1 MRRSRSSKLLT
12 LCACVILAALSFVLS
27 FEVVAQNSASIVIAQ
42 TTDAST
48 LDPAFR
54 VDTTTG
60 NNILHIYDPLM
71 MRGPDMEVVPWLAE
85 SVEKISDYV
94 WEVQLKRGVF
104 FTNGEALNAAA
115 VRFSLERILDP
126 EMQSP
131 MKRWFVTIA
140 SIDDVE
146 IVDDYTLRFTTSSL
160 DPLFTV
166 RMTFLFPVPPLY
178 VQRVGDS
185 YFGLHPIGTGPYE
198 LVEWVRDDHITLRA
212 KSDYWTGIPPIQDVT
227 FRVVPEELSRVAA
240 LLNGEADLITSISPY
255 QAEFLR
261 GVSGMRIE
269 SAAGSRVITV
279 DFDIDVGPADQL
291 KFRQL
296 VSYAIDRDEI
306 IEGLL
311 RGFAQP
317 VTASLSPGTPG
328 WVKDADDYTYPYDP
342 VMARQLAEELGLTG
356 QEILMR
362 ASTSDPD
369 HQDIVL
375 AIASQ
380 LADVGIT
387 VKISMEEWGS
397 WFADLKNHDQSA
409 LYLNSQ
415 GNVWIDPYPQL
426 DAFYHSQ
433 GFISCYRNTEVDALL
448 AASNEVLGEARAAIF
463 GQILKILEDDAAG
476 VPLFARVFTY
486 GVSNRLSWSP
496 RSDDVIRVMEMSL
509 QD

>member
-1 MRRSRSSKLLT
+1 MSRLGGSALLR
-12 LCACVILAALSFVLS
+12 LCVAAMLAVVLFALPFQASGQS
-27 FEVVAQNSASIVIAQ
+27 TGSIVIAQ
-42 TTDAST
+42 TTDAAT

-60 NNILHIYDPLM
+60 NNILHVYDPLM

-94 WEVQLKRGVF
+94 WEVRLREGVF
-104 FTNGEALNAAA
+104 FTNGEPLNATA

-126 EMQSP
+126 AMQSP

-140 SIDDVE
+140 SIDDVV
-146 IVDDYTLRFTTSSL
+146 IVDDYTLHFTTSSL
-160 DPLFTV
+160 DPLFQV

-198 LVEWVRDDHITLRA
+198 LVEWVRDDHIELRA
-212 KSDYWTGIPPIQDVT
+212 KSDYWAGVPPIQNVT

-240 LLNGEADLITSISPY
+240 LLNGEADLIVAISPY

-269 SAAGSRVITV
+269 SAPGTRVITV
-279 DFDIDVGPADQL
+279 DFDIDVAPADQL

-296 VSYAIDRDEI
+296 VSYAIDRDQI
-306 IEGLL
+306 INGLL

-317 VTASLSPGTPG
+317 VNSSLSPGTPG
-328 WVKDADDYTYPYDP
+328 WPKNNDYTYPYDP
-342 VMARQLAEELGLTG
+342 AKARELAGELGLAG

-362 ASTSDPD
+362 ADTGSPD
-369 HQDIVL
+369 NQDIVL
-375 AIASQ
+375 AIAAQ

-387 VKISMEEWGS
+387 IKLNMEEWGS

-433 GFISCYRNTEVDALL
+433 GFISCYRNPDVDALL
-448 AASNEVLGEARAAIF
+448 AASNEVLGEDRAEIF
-463 GQILKILEDDAAG
+463 GQILEILEEEAAG

-486 GVSNRLSWSP
+486 GVSDRIQWSP
-496 RSDDVIRVMEMSL
+496 RSDDVVRVMEMSL
-509 QD
+509 RD